1 MFVFEFLFLCGV
13 VFVVCVMCF
22 VGVIVLFFL
31 GLNFI
36 FVLVK
41 EFVIVI
47 IICKIKNCDGFFF
60 IRLSV
65 MLLFCIYVYVLLI

>member
-47 IICKIKNCDGFFF
+47 IICKMKNCDGFF
-60 IRLSV
+60 
-65 MLLFCIYVYVLLI
+65 LLD